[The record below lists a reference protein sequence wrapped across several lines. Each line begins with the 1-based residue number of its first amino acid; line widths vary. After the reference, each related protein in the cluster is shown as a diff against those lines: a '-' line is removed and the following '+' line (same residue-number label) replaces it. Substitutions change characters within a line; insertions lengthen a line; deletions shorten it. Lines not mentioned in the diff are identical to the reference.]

1 MAPSKAPGGRETTP
15 PKLADT
21 TPNYS
26 RAVGDTHFFE
36 TMMQVQKS
44 IGELV
49 AKTDRL
55 IKDVEQQDR
64 KLDRLRLWA
73 AGVIGAGVLVGG
85 AITYGLTAWKF
96 FSHQ

>member
-1 MAPSKAPGGRETTP
+1 MAPSKTPGRETTP
-15 PKLADT
+15 SLADT
-21 TPNYS
+21 TPTYG

-44 IGELV
+44 IGELA

-55 IKDVEQQDR
+55 IEDVKQQDR

-73 AGVIGAGVLVGG
+73 AGVIGAGALTGA